1 MGAQSLHRA
10 PLPIIKEEKA
20 AKKRGEREKG
30 EGKIKGDRSHKK
42 RASRQEIC
50 KGRRREKR

>member
-30 EGKIKGDRSHKK
+30 EGKIKGERSHKK